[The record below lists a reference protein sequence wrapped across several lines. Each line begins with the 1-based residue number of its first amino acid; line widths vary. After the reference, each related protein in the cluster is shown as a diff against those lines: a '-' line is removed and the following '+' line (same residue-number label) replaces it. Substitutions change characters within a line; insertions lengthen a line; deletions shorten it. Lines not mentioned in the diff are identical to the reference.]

1 MSSLIDE
8 LKDRKVI
15 RTMVSYA
22 VVAFVVMQLV
32 EIIFP
37 IFHFPNWT
45 AQFVII
51 LLVLG
56 LPVSVVVSWMTTGH
70 RRVL

>member
-1 MSSLIDE
+1 
-8 LKDRKVI
+8 
-15 RTMVSYA
+15 MVSYA

-37 IFHFPNWT
+37 IFDFPNWT